1 MIYVTTDHNQTF
13 RSQNPHA
20 AARVAHAWR
29 KLGRDPLIE
38 VVIGGGAA
46 PLQFLKVEVSRLVRV
61 TAAAI
66 RNAQEQEL

>member
-1 MIYVTTDHNQTF
+1 MIYVTTDHNTF

-38 VVIGGGAA
+38 VVIGGGA
-46 PLQFLKVEVSRLVRV
+46 SR
-61 TAAAI
+61 TTPHISAM
-66 RNAQEQEL
+66 